1 MADPIPPSIND
12 NLPHTRPGWV
22 VVIGALV
29 IVVGVLAIM
38 MFKTTV

>member
-1 MADPIPPSIND
+1 MSDPNVSIND

-22 VVIGALV
+22 VVIGAVV

-38 MFKTTV
+38 VFKTTV